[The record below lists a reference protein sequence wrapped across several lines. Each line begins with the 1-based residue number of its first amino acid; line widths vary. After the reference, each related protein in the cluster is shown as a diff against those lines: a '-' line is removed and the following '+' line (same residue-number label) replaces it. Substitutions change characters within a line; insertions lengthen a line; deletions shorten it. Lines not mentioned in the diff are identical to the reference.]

1 MTIKKFKEARPAR
14 ITYQWQRMYSV
25 REMCQMLQ
33 VHEEDFFEKSFRKE
47 ILMFN
52 SGIKLKV

>member
-1 MTIKKFKEARPAR
+1 MTVKKFKEATPAR

-25 REMCQMLQ
+25 REMCQILG

-47 ILMFN
+47 IL
-52 SGIKLKV
+52 SLKK